1 MVKKYIRIGIVI
13 LVGLLAV
20 STYTLYNRN
29 QALKEEISVSISNQ
43 KAFITENTSL
53 KEENRVFKFTV
64 EQLNY
69 YNDSILQKMNDV
81 RKELKIKDNKL
92 KSLSY
97 INSVIE
103 KRDTIIFNDTIFIEN
118 IKIDTI
124 IEDKWYSMKLDL
136 EYPNRIITEPSFI
149 SEKYIVVSRKKETI
163 NPPKKFFISRWFQR
177 KHWIMEVNVVEKNPY
192 IKESNNRFIEFYK

>member
-1 MVKKYIRIGIVI
+1 MKLSTQILGIIALLGIIYSIGLSRKCIK
-13 LVGLLAV
+13 L
-20 STYTLYNRN
+20 N
-29 QALKEEISVSISNQ
+29 EEISITANNQ
-43 KAFITENTSL
+43 KILLGMRDSLNTS
-53 KEENRVFKFTV
+53 NRVLKLTID
-64 EQLNY
+64 QLNY
-69 YNDSILQKMNDV
+69 FNDSILNEMNKV
-81 RKELKIKDNKL
+81 RKELKIKDSKL

-118 IKIDTI
+118 IKIDTV
-124 IEDKWYSMKLDL
+124 IEDRWYSMKLDL

-177 KHWIMEVNVVEKNPY
+177 KHWAMEVNVVEKNPY